1 MKRFKAAV
9 YGATG
14 YIGSELLARLL
25 HHPAVDLQRVHAG
38 EHIGEPLGAAQP
50 HLEQQSALRFLA
62 VPNDE
67 RAVEPVD
74 VAFLALP
81 HEVSF
86 DVVRQ
91 LIATNT
97 RIIDCSGAFRV
108 QSSKDYEAFYGKPHP
123 LPALLPKFVYGQPE
137 LFRDSIKGAQCVAAP
152 GCFATAIEL
161 GLAPLA
167 KAGMLTGAV
176 HTVGITGSSGSGRA
190 ALPTTHHPV
199 RAGNLRTYK
208 PFTHQHVPE
217 IVRTLTQVGA
227 SELEL
232 SFVPVSAPLV
242 RGIFVTSIVQMP
254 RVVSQVEL
262 DGWVDA
268 CFGAERFVRRP
279 ASRLPEVIAVAASN
293 NAEVALVVHAQSGGK
308 STVAAFSA
316 LDNLVKGGAGQA
328 LQCMNLMLGL
338 EESAGLAAPG
348 HYP

>member
-1 MKRFKAAV
+1 VKRFKAAV

-14 YIGSELLARLL
+14 YIGSELLGRLL
-25 HHPAVDLQRVHAG
+25 EHPEVELVRVHAG
-38 EHIGEPLGAAQP
+38 EHIGEPLGSAQP
-50 HLEQQSALRFLA
+50 HLEQLSPLRFSA
-62 VPNDE
+62 VPVDE

-74 VAFLALP
+74 IAFLALP

-91 LIATNT
+91 LSPTQT
-97 RIIDCSGAFRV
+97 KLIDCSGAFRA
-108 QSSKDYEAFYGKPHP
+108 SSSEDYATFYGKPHP
-123 LPALLPKFVYGQPE
+123 LPGLLSRFVYGQPE
-137 LFRDSIKGAQCVAAP
+137 LFRAAISGAQWVSSP

-167 KAGMLTGAV
+167 KAGVLRGAV

-217 IVRTLTQVGA
+217 IVSTLTRIGA
-227 SELEL
+227 LELQL

-242 RGIFVTSIVQMP
+242 RGIFVTSL
-254 RVVSQVEL
+254 VEL
-262 DGWVDA
+262 DRHVSQAELDRWTDEVYGK
-268 CFGAERFVRRP
+268 ERFVRRP
-279 ASRLPEVIAVAASN
+279 TSRLPEVVAVAGSN
-293 NAEVALVVHAQSGGK
+293 MVEVALVARDAPGRT
-308 STVAAFSA
+308 TVAALSA

-328 LQCMNLMLGL
+328 LQSMNLMLGL
-338 EESAGLAAPG
+338 DEGLGLTAAGR
-348 HYP
+348 YP

>member
-1 MKRFKAAV
+1 
-9 YGATG
+9 
-14 YIGSELLARLL
+14 
-25 HHPAVDLQRVHAG
+25 
-38 EHIGEPLGAAQP
+38 LGAAQP
-50 HLEQQSALRFLA
+50 HLEQQTELRFSA
-62 VPNDE
+62 VPADE
-67 RAVEPVD
+67 SQVEPVD

-86 DVVRQ
+86 GVVERLQ
-91 LIATNT
+91 RT
-97 RIIDCSGAFRV
+97 RTKIIDCSGAFRV

-123 LPALLPKFVYGQPE
+123 MPELLPRFVYGQPE
-137 LFRDSIKGAQCVAAP
+137 LFRNAVAQAQYIAAP

-167 KAGMLTGAV
+167 KAGVLQGSV

-217 IVRTLTQVGA
+217 IVRTLTLLGA
-227 SELEL
+227 RDLEL
-232 SFVPVSAPLV
+232 GFVPVSAPLV
-242 RGIFVTSIVQMP
+242 RGIFVTSMVELA
-254 RVVSQVEL
+254 REVSQTEL
-262 DGWVDA
+262 DAWVDA
-268 CFGAERFVRRP
+268 CFDEERFVRRP
-279 ASRLPEVIAVAASN
+279 RSRLPEVVAVAASN
-293 NAEVALVVHAQSGGK
+293 VAEVALVPHSHGPGR
-308 STVAAFSA
+308 TTIAAISA

-328 LQCMNLMLGL
+328 LQCMNLLLGL